1 MTLIDTGPMVAL
13 LDRGQR
19 DHRKCK
25 SAFRTARPTMTI
37 WPCLTEAMYFLG
49 ELREWEGQKSL
60 WALVKRGEIRVY
72 SPIDEEWKRI
82 SELMERYSDTPMDVA
97 DASLVSL
104 AELSG
109 LRRILTLDSDFQVYR
124 INGRDAFEMIPF
136 DAE

>member
-1 MTLIDTGPMVAL
+1 
-13 LDRGQR
+13 
-19 DHRKCK
+19 
-25 SAFRTARPTMTI
+25 
-37 WPCLTEAMYFLG
+37 
-49 ELREWEGQKSL
+49 
-60 WALVKRGEIRVY
+60 
-72 SPIDEEWKRI
+72 
-82 SELMERYSDTPMDVA
+82 MERYSDTPMDVA